1 MFCQPPMIW
10 ENGSKVKLA
19 IFMIVTSLEFL
30 NLEVFQKTKRE
41 KKNAYN
47 SLRTDRQKR
56 RV

>member
-1 MFCQPPMIW
+1 MIW
-10 ENGSKVKLA
+10 EDGSKVKLA